1 MIKIKTA
8 SCPGLSRASTSYDVG
23 EREDA
28 NVRDKLGH
36 DDGTD
41 AGFCK
46 QIFIIS
52 VDAIFTTL
60 FERLFTN
67 VLNVTDA
74 NPANAC
80 LCRACN
86 AD

>member
-1 MIKIKTA
+1 MTMEPMLGIA
-8 SCPGLSRASTSYDVG
+8 S
-23 EREDA
+23 
-28 NVRDKLGH
+28 K
-36 DDGTD
+36 
-41 AGFCK
+41 F
-46 QIFIIS
+46 FIIF

>member
-1 MIKIKTA
+1 VPRKFTGA
-8 SCPGLSRASTSYDVG
+8 LVSSAL
-23 EREDA
+23 
-28 NVRDKLGH
+28 RDHRNKLY
-36 DDGTD
+36 TLQQ
-41 AGFCK
+41 F
-46 QIFIIS
+46 FIIF

-67 VLNVTDA
+67 VFDV
-74 NPANAC
+74 NAQTAAKPC

>member
-1 MIKIKTA
+1 VD
-8 SCPGLSRASTSYDVG
+8 R
-23 EREDA
+23 RET
-28 NVRDKLGH
+28 RPGH
-36 DDGTD
+36 DDGT
-41 AGFCK
+41 AASPVVTRRTKICAPAKIF
-46 QIFIIS
+46 FIIF

-67 VLNVTDA
+67 VFDVTS
-74 NPANAC
+74 ANAAISW

>member
-1 MIKIKTA
+1 VD
-8 SCPGLSRASTSYDVG
+8 G
-23 EREDA
+23 
-28 NVRDKLGH
+28 RDKPGH
-36 DDGTD
+36 NDGT
-41 AGFCK
+41 AASAVVTRRTKYAHLPKFF
-46 QIFIIS
+46 FIIF

-67 VLNVTDA
+67 VFDVTS
-74 NPANAC
+74 ANAAISW